1 METLTLTLAPASS
14 ASHSDHRNMFITLLL
29 YKGAAGPVAAAA
41 AGGRGAPDLGGQE
54 DEDLQGPAGED
65 EDEDGQGPGAA
76 EDEELQVR

>member
-29 YKGAAGPVAAAA
+29 YKGAAGLVAAAG
-41 AGGRGAPDLGGQE
+41 GGRGAPDLGGQE
-54 DEDLQGPAGED
+54 DEDLEGPAGED